1 MYAHRLMRLARY
13 AVWGRSSVRFHLL
26 TPWWFALAVVVLG
39 ACSGGRAEGQT
50 PHPADSEAR
59 VRPAPYR
66 SVTRGYVSRRPV
78 EPQPWR
84 GRNDA
89 VTPQEKK

>member
-1 MYAHRLMRLARY
+1 MYAHPLMRLARR
-13 AVWGRSSVRFHLL
+13 AVRGRRTVQFRAFGLFWL
-26 TPWWFALAVVVLG
+26 VLAVIGLG
-39 ACSGGRAEGQT
+39 ACSTALAESPT
-50 PHPADSEAR
+50 PHPADPDAR

-66 SVTRGYVSRRPV
+66 SVTSGYVSRRPV

-89 VTPQEKK
+89 VAPQEKK

>member
-1 MYAHRLMRLARY
+1 MHAHRLMRLARH
-13 AVWGRSSVRFHLL
+13 AVRGRCSVWFHLL
-26 TPWWFALAVVVLG
+26 APLWRALAVLVVG
-39 ACSGGRAEGQT
+39 ACSGALAERQT
-50 PHPADSEAR
+50 PHPAHPDSR

-66 SVTRGYVSRRPV
+66 SVTSGYVSRRPV